1 VTRLE
6 EFPRARIEH
15 AGSREVVQ
23 YRGQILPLVRL
34 SHLLGAYPEVEES
47 DTVSVVVYSEGGRS
61 VALVVDRIVDIAE
74 NSAASARRDVE
85 EDGLVGTAVIQQRVT
100 ELLDVRRAILAAD
113 PNFYSDAPD
122 QMLVEA

>member
-1 VTRLE
+1 
-6 EFPRARIEH
+6 
-15 AGSREVVQ
+15 
-23 YRGQILPLVRL
+23 VRL
-34 SHLLGAYPEVEES
+34 SHLLGAYGEEPEG

-74 NSAASARRDVE
+74 NSTTARRDAE

-113 PNFYSDAPD
+113 PNFYRDAGTEL
-122 QMLVEA
+122 LVEA